1 VDVSDLAALESG
13 ARLKAD
19 LLIVGAGPAGIS
31 IARAFFGTNMRVL
44 VIESGGLAEDPVHET
59 LNAVDAPD
67 DLWTHA
73 EAEKRR
79 WFHDRARLW
88 SHDAQRFGVR
98 CRCVG
103 GSSAAWAGKSA
114 AFDPIDFERRPWI
127 PHSGWPITQRDLAPY
142 LDKAGAA
149 LKLGPN
155 CYDERLWS
163 MIDVPKPAANPD
175 PSVLGSFFWQFAR
188 SQMDFLRLGPEFVRE
203 HAHNVRLL
211 VNATVTSIRL
221 DDYRFASVEVACL
234 EGKRA
239 SIEGRACVVAA
250 GAIENAR
257 LLLMSA
263 RDQPALANEATGR
276 YLMDHP
282 GAQIAS
288 FDAREAPRMS
298 ARFGFY
304 GVQHGRKVSMYMRGL
319 ALSPETQRREELLN
333 CALYMLD
340 KRAPDDPWEA
350 VKRLA
355 RRDMSRLAA
364 DVRAIA
370 GSSGLIVKGV
380 GRRLLQNR
388 LMPRRITSFM
398 VDQLIRF
405 NPNFVAQEFQTGGLP
420 HKLIGL
426 GVEAISEQPP
436 DPDNHV
442 RLSEKRDA
450 LGAPLPYVVWRV
462 SDHSRR
468 TLARM
473 GELMREEFL
482 RVGLPAPTLEPWVEQ
497 KRYGDAVIL
506 DMAHTAGT
514 TRMAYDRKDGVVD
527 SNCQVFG
534 IRRLYVAGAS
544 VFPTCGHAN
553 PTLMIV
559 AAALRLGDHLK
570 VELAA

>member
-1 VDVSDLAALESG
+1 MDVSDLADLENG

-19 LLIVGAGPAGIS
+19 LVIVGAGPAGIS
-31 IARAFFGTNMRVL
+31 IARAFFGTNVRVL
-44 VIESGGLAEDPVHET
+44 VIESGGPAEDLVHET
-59 LNAVDAPD
+59 LNAVDASD
-67 DLWTHA
+67 NMWTHA

-79 WFHDRARLW
+79 WLHDRAKLW
-88 SHDAQRFGVR
+88 SHDVQRFGVR

-114 AFDPIDFERRPWI
+114 TFDPIDFERRPWI
-127 PHSGWPITQRDLAPY
+127 PHSGWPITQRDLASY
-142 LDKAGAA
+142 LDKAAAA
-149 LKLGPN
+149 LNLGPN

-163 MIDVPKPAANPD
+163 MIGVPRPVANPD
-175 PSVLGSFFWQFAR
+175 PSVLGSFFWQFAL
-188 SQMDFLRLGPEFVRE
+188 SQMDFLRFGPEFLKE
-203 HAHNVRLL
+203 HADNVRLL

-221 DDYRFASVEVACL
+221 DDRRFARVQVACL

-239 SIEGRACVVAA
+239 SIEGRACVVAT

-263 RDQPALANEATGR
+263 RDQPELANEATGR

-282 GAQIAS
+282 GTQIAS
-288 FDAREAPRMS
+288 FDAKEALRMS

-304 GVQHGRKVSMYMRGL
+304 SVRHGRKVSMYLRGL

-333 CALYMLD
+333 CALYMID
-340 KRAPDDPWEA
+340 ERAPDDPWDA

-355 RRDMSRLAA
+355 RRDISRLPA

-370 GSSGLIVKGV
+370 GSPGLIVKGV
-380 GRRLLQNR
+380 ARRLLQSR
-388 LMPRRITSFM
+388 LMPRPISNFV

-405 NPNFVAQEFQTGGLP
+405 NPNFVAQEFQTGGLS
-420 HKLIGL
+420 HKLL
-426 GVEAISEQPP
+426 RVRVEAISEQPP
-436 DPDNHV
+436 DPDNHIT
-442 RLSEKRDA
+442 LSEKRDA
-450 LGAPLPYVVWRV
+450 LGAPLPYVIWRV
-462 SDHSRR
+462 SDHSRH
-468 TLARM
+468 TLVRL

-482 RVGLPAPTLEPWVEQ
+482 RVGLPPPTLEPWVEQ

-514 TRMAYDRKDGVVD
+514 TRMASDRKMGVVD

-534 IRRLYVAGAS
+534 IGGLYVAGAS
-544 VFPTCGHAN
+544 VFPTSGHAN

-559 AAALRLGDHLK
+559 AAALRLADHLK
-570 VELAA
+570 MELGA